1 MKRKWILIVT
11 AVLVIVA
18 GVVVVK
24 TKQKALA
31 ALPTPQVAMPTV
43 QTAPVKMGTLEETI
57 HYMGMIEPYTKADLS
72 ARISGSI
79 LSIEKREG
87 DSVREGEMLVSIDDR
102 ELVQRAAA
110 AQSELLSARQK
121 LTGIK
126 SAYETQ
132 KNVYDRDVLLAKS
145 GAISEEAL
153 ERSRAATDG
162 ARSAMDA
169 LAESIKGLEMNSAA
183 VQTQVG
189 YARLCA
195 PFNGL
200 VSKRWSDPGDMATP
214 GKPIL
219 TLEKEAQFK
228 VTVLIPQ
235 EELAGMRRD
244 GKAYLSN
251 GDSTMPVT
259 ISRVYPALGKNIL
272 GSVEMVMPAS
282 PFGLPS
288 GSTVGVDLV
297 KKVVTGAIV
306 PENAVVKNSTGN
318 FVCVVNAG
326 VIHIRP
332 VKVLGSGRGKTA
344 IEGELVADEQ
354 CAVGQENRLLT
365 LADGSKIAVAGEP
378 K

>member
-1 MKRKWILIVT
+1 MKRKWILVVI
-11 AVLVIVA
+11 AALVIVA
-18 GVVVVK
+18 GVIVVK
-24 TKQKALA
+24 RKQRELA
-31 ALPTPQVAMPTV
+31 ALPTPQVAMPIV
-43 QTAPVKMGTLEETI
+43 QTARVTMGTLEETI
-57 HYMGMIEPYTKADLS
+57 HYMGTIEPYTRADLS

-87 DSVREGEMLVSIDDR
+87 DSVREGEALVAIDDR

-110 AQSELLSARQK
+110 AQSEVLSARQK
-121 LTGIK
+121 LSGFK

-132 KNVYDRDVLLAKS
+132 QAVYDRDVLLAKS
-145 GAISEEAL
+145 GAISGEAL
-153 ERSRAATDG
+153 ERSRAARDG
-162 ARSAMDA
+162 ARSAMDG
-169 LAESIKGLEMNSAA
+169 LDESIKALEMNSAA

-189 YARLCA
+189 YARLSA
-195 PFNGL
+195 PFDGV

-219 TLEKEAQFK
+219 TLDKESPFK

-235 EELAGMRRD
+235 EELAGLRRD

-251 GDSTMPVT
+251 GTNTVPVT
-259 ISRVYPALGKNIL
+259 ISRIYPSLGKNIL
-272 GSVEMVMPAS
+272 GLVEMVLPTA

-297 KKVVTGAIV
+297 KKVVSGAIV
-306 PENAVVKNSTGN
+306 PENALFKAGAGD
-318 FVCVVNAG
+318 FVCVVKDGAIR
-326 VIHIRP
+326 VRP
-332 VKVLGSGRGKTA
+332 VQVLGSGRGKTA
-344 IEGELVADEQ
+344 VQGELAADEQ

-365 LADGSKIAVAGEP
+365 LTEGIKVAVAGDS

>member
-1 MKRKWILIVT
+1 MKRKLVVSVIV
-11 AVLVIVA
+11 VLVIVA

-24 TKQKALA
+24 KKQRELA
-31 ALPTPQVAMPTV
+31 ALPTPQVAVPTV
-43 QTAPVKMGTLEETI
+43 QTARVTMGTLEETI
-57 HYMGMIEPYTKADLS
+57 HYMGMIESYTKADLS

-87 DSVREGEMLVSIDDR
+87 DSVREGEALVAIDDR

-110 AQSELLSARQK
+110 AQSEVLSARQK
-121 LTGIK
+121 LSGFK

-132 KNVYDRDVLLAKS
+132 QAVYDRDVLLAKS
-145 GAISEEAL
+145 GAISGEAL
-153 ERSRAATDG
+153 ERSRAARDG
-162 ARSAMDA
+162 SRSAMDG
-169 LAESIKGLEMNSAA
+169 LDESIKALEMNSAA

-189 YARLCA
+189 YARLSA
-195 PFNGL
+195 PFDGV

-219 TLEKEAQFK
+219 TLDKESPFK

-235 EELAGMRRD
+235 EELAGLRRD

-251 GDSTMPVT
+251 GTNTVPVT
-259 ISRVYPALGKNIL
+259 ISRIYPSLGKNIL
-272 GSVEMVMPAS
+272 GLVEMVLPAA

-297 KKVVTGAIV
+297 KKVVSGAIV
-306 PENAVVKNSTGN
+306 PENALFKAGAGD
-318 FVCVVNAG
+318 FVCVVKDG
-326 VIHIRP
+326 VSRIRP
-332 VKVLGSGRGKTA
+332 VQVLGSGRGRTA
-344 IEGELVADEQ
+344 VQGELAAGEQ

-365 LADGSKIAVAGEP
+365 LTEGIKVAVAGDS